1 MDNQI
6 LSLVMADFAAR
17 RLENEREENRRKE
30 EIAAHHPD
38 LQALLD
44 QRHQMVMKAALN
56 GFFGDQVMDAEKRMA
71 EFNQEIAALL
81 QKKGYPVDYL
91 SPVCQCKICQDT
103 GYIYEHSIK
112 TYCECLKKAYAA
124 LRSQSA
130 GNSAAAQ
137 CFECFDES
145 RFPET
150 ALPGTD
156 VTQREYMRIL
166 RNRCLQFAEN
176 IPQGPYK
183 TLLLHG
189 GSGLGKTFLLHCV
202 ENHARARG
210 VQALFVTAYDLLMAL
225 KTAYFSRTGETAQ
238 EYFDVPLLLID
249 DLGME
254 PLMENITVEQI
265 YALINTRMSR
275 GLYTV
280 ITSNL
285 SRTELEK
292 RYTERVS
299 SRLLDIRTGMALP
312 FQGKDIRLLRP
323 EK

>member
-1 MDNQI
+1 
-6 LSLVMADFAAR
+6 MADFAAR
-17 RLENEREENRRKE
+17 QRENEREETRRKE
-30 EIAAHHPD
+30 EIAARHPD
-38 LQALLD
+38 LQALL
-44 QRHQMVMKAALN
+44 QRRHEMVLRAPLQALSAGTTLDIEAQMADYNRK
-56 GFFGDQVMDAEKRMA
+56 
-71 EFNQEIAALL
+71 ISALL
-81 QKKGYPVDYL
+81 QEKGYPADYL
-91 SPVCQCKICQDT
+91 YPVCQCKICEDK
-103 GYIYEHSIK
+103 GYIYENSMQK
-112 TYCECLKKAYAA
+112 PCECLKNAYAA
-124 LRSQSA
+124 LRSQVS
-130 GNSAAAQ
+130 GNSALGQ
-137 CFECFDES
+137 CFECFDEG

-166 RNRCLQFAEN
+166 RNRCLQYAEN
-176 IPQGPYK
+176 IPAGPIK

-189 GSGLGKTFLLHCV
+189 GSGLGKPFLLHCV

-210 VQALFVTAYDLLMAL
+210 VQTLFVTAYDLLMAL
-225 KTAYFSRTGETAQ
+225 KNAYFSRTGETAQ
-238 EYFDVPLLLID
+238 EYFDAPLLLID

-265 YALINTRMSR
+265 YALLSSRMSK

-299 SRLLDIRTGMALP
+299 SRLLDTRTGMALP
-312 FQGKDIRLLRP
+312 FQGKDIRLMRP